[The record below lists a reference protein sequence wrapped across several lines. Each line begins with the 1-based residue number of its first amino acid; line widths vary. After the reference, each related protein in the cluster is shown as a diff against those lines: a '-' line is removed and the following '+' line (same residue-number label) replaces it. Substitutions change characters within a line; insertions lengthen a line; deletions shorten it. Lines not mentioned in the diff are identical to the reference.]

1 MLRVLWVPVF
11 SFGRFSFTKRGTN
24 QNWDAQVD
32 WHGIEPHTLTIDQGL
47 ELPPENVWCL
57 RLPLQE
63 TGQVYGAIPISAP
76 QTRLVIPK
84 QKVSDS
90 KSNGG
95 PFEKNPATRQKGRE
109 YVRTEQTYITNKSY
123 IDPWGML
130 TQHFVCACDRIGP
143 LKYSKKNWSHWIAC
157 MPLENLTRIKKKQ
170 LYYNCWRILTDLNG
184 LAKRVAN
191 AFWHPVWARLRL
203 TASAPGLSQSWGIAY
218 GRSQS
223 ARCFRYLSMSFS
235 RNHWRSSYHLI
246 FPSCGIPRS
255 RAFLDP
261 SSTSPLPIIYS

>member
-1 MLRVLWVPVF
+1 MLTTTIAGDWTSIRCDTNICTSNKAGNSKTKSLGLKIKWGALWKE
-11 SFGRFSFTKRGTN
+11 SSHQAERTRICK
-24 QNWDAQVD
+24 NWTD
-32 WHGIEPHTLTIDQGL
+32 I
-47 ELPPENVWCL
+47 
-57 RLPLQE
+57 
-63 TGQVYGAIPISAP
+63 
-76 QTRLVIPK
+76 
-84 QKVSDS
+84 
-90 KSNGG
+90 
-95 PFEKNPATRQKGRE
+95 
-109 YVRTEQTYITNKSY
+109 YITNKSY

-157 MPLENLTRIKKKQ
+157 MPLENLTRIKKTTL
-170 LYYNCWRILTDLNG
+170 LYLNG

-223 ARCFRYLSMSFS
+223 ARCFRCLSMSFS
-235 RNHWRSSYHLI
+235 RNHWRSSYHVI